1 MKDINLSEHFTL
13 EELLESDL
21 AVRHNISEQYII
33 SDAILQNL
41 KKLAIN
47 VLEPLRVII
56 GKPIIVSS
64 GYRCPR
70 VNKAAKGSKT
80 SQHMQGMAADIKVKG
95 MTPEQVFQKITTSGL
110 VFDQCIQEFA
120 SKGGW
125 VHISYDSKRL
135 RKQRIIAEK
144 GSSGNTVYTLI

>member
-1 MKDINLSEHFTL
+1 MP
-13 EELLESDL
+13 
-21 AVRHNISEQYII
+21 QYPNSTI
-33 SDAILQNL
+33 SDAFTTL
-41 KKLAIN
+41 KNWLN

-95 MTPEQVFQKITTSGL
+95 MTPEQVFQKIITSGL
-110 VFDQCIQEFA
+110 VFDQCIQEFN
-120 SKGGW
+120 SW
-125 VHISYDSKRL
+125 VHVSYNSKKL
-135 RKQRIIAEK
+135 RKEKLRATK
-144 GSSGNTVYTLI
+144 GSQGNTVYTKI